1 MIDSGSDKSEKANM
15 TDSSQFDTGSGKRRE
30 IVERL
35 ETCIFFCPLFG
46 VASLLATS

>member
-15 TDSSQFDTGSGKRRE
+15 TDSSQFDTGSGKKE

-35 ETCIFFCPLFG
+35 ETCIFFCPPFG